1 METGKNQT
9 FKACISNRKEAVC
22 RKTIDLGSSLPVG
35 GSVVGGAST
44 VVGVAYYLV
53 CSLKSM
59 CFILIGC
66 CVSELQAIHVP
77 IVMYGLHE
85 AVYCFFTITTRFT
98 KLFTYL
104 YGQSKRSLSQH

>member
-44 VVGVAYYLV
+44 VVGGAYYLV

-66 CVSELQAIHVP
+66 CVSELHGHSCPYCNVWP
-77 IVMYGLHE
+77 E
-85 AVYCFFTITTRFT
+85 AVYCCFTITTMFT